1 MNYLDIALIA
11 GIDAA
16 KEVLFLYRNG
26 FETQTKED
34 NSFVTSADIM
44 AHKIINQ
51 YLAPTEIPVL
61 SEEGNHFTFETR
73 KQWKNFW
80 CIDPIDGTLELVNK
94 TDEFTICIGLIENDK
109 PKLGVLIAPAMNL
122 FYYAEESIGS
132 FKLLTDIK
140 EVFTLK
146 SADEKINFIKQNSV
160 KLPLQQPEN
169 KKYIALSSK
178 SFRNEL
184 DEEYKKSLEKKYA
197 NIEYKSIGSAIKLGL
212 IAEGK
217 ANEFTRL
224 RPVNVWDIA
233 AGHAVAKFAGLA
245 VNDYFSGKEI
255 SYKEI
260 SMKIRSYSVI
270 WK

>member
-94 TDEFTICIGLIENDK
+94 T
-109 PKLGVLIAPAMNL
+109 LGCLLIASTVGAP
-122 FYYAEESIGS
+122 
-132 FKLLTDIK
+132 
-140 EVFTLK
+140 
-146 SADEKINFIKQNSV
+146 SV
-160 KLPLQQPEN
+160 WSNGWLCRYER
-169 KKYIALSSK
+169 S
-178 SFRNEL
+178 
-184 DEEYKKSLEKKYA
+184 DVVGA
-197 NIEYKSIGSAIKLGL
+197 N
-212 IAEGK
+212 
-217 ANEFTRL
+217 
-224 RPVNVWDIA
+224 
-233 AGHAVAKFAGLA
+233 
-245 VNDYFSGKEI
+245 
-255 SYKEI
+255 
-260 SMKIRSYSVI
+260 
-270 WK
+270 